1 MKKYLFFISIFFLS
15 CQEEITL
22 VLPQADEKIVVQG
35 TIESGFPPII
45 ILTKNQGYF
54 DPINENTLDNLYIED
69 AIVELWKLN
78 ADSTK
83 NTIQLYPRKIDTLVL
98 YTVSELE
105 YDFISGKRNFD
116 YSENGQTYNLNILW
130 NDKTITAATT
140 IPMPTL
146 LDCVW
151 VEKSRTAVDQDYKY
165 DIRAI
170 YSDPINVQ
178 NNILIKSK
186 RLQHFTWESNDN
198 NEQLQSTNSKDFLF
212 KLIDAGSDLL
222 VDGETFETYFPKP
235 KEKGFPDGAYNIMH
249 TRESSNGTQIEFDKD
264 IVLINF
270 CQIDEPSLKFWRGL
284 RRQDA
289 NGNNPFAEPKN
300 LVSNINNG
308 LGVFTGYGSTYYKV
322 PIIKDT
328 TINME
333 SEVTIFDIF

>member
-1 MKKYLFFISIFFLS
+1 MNKYLFFISIFFLS

-22 VLPQADEKIVVQG
+22 NLPQADEKLVVQG

-45 ILTKNQGYF
+45 ILTRNQGYF
-54 DPINENTLDNLYIED
+54 DPINENTLENLYIED
-69 AIVELWKLN
+69 AIVKIWKLN
-78 ADSTK
+78 PDSTR
-83 NTIQLYPRKIDTLVL
+83 NIIELYPKKIDTLVV
-98 YTVSELE
+98 YTVSESE
-105 YDFISGKRNFD
+105 YNFYLGTRNFE
-116 YSENGQTYNLNILW
+116 YSENGQTYNLDILW
-130 NDKTITAATT
+130 NDETISAITT
-140 IPMPTL
+140 IPMPTE

-151 VEKSRTAVDQDYKY
+151 VEQSRTADEDYKY

-170 YSDPINVQ
+170 YSDPINVE

-186 RLQHFTWESNDN
+186 RLQHFKWDKQ
-198 NEQLQSTNSKDFLF
+198 QLQNVYSPDILF
-212 KLIDAGSDLL
+212 KLIDTGSDLL
-222 VDGETFETYFPKP
+222 VNGETFETYFPKP
-235 KEKGFPDGAYNIMH
+235 KERGFPDGAYNIMH
-249 TRESSNGTQIEFDKD
+249 TRESSNGTQIEFDND

-289 NGNNPFAEPKN
+289 NGNNPFAEPLN

-322 PIIKDT
+322 QIIKGT

>member
-1 MKKYLFFISIFFLS
+1 MKKYLFIISIFFLS

-22 VLPQADEKIVVQG
+22 DLTQADEKLVVQG

-45 ILTKNQGYF
+45 ILTRNEGYF
-54 DPINENTLDNLYIED
+54 DPINENTLENLYIED
-69 AIVELWKLN
+69 AIVEIWKLN
-78 ADSTK
+78 PDSTK
-83 NTIQLYPRKIDTLVL
+83 NIIQLYPKRIDTLVL

-105 YDFISGKRNFD
+105 YDFINGERNFD
-116 YSENGQTYNLNILW
+116 YSENGQTYNLDVLW
-130 NDKTITAATT
+130 NDKTITAVTT
-140 IPMPTL
+140 IPMPTA

-151 VEKSRTAVDQDYKY
+151 VEKSKTADEDYKY

-170 YSDPINVQ
+170 YSDPINVE
-178 NNILIKSK
+178 NNILVKSK
-186 RLQHFTWESNDN
+186 RLQHFKWSSDEI
-198 NEQLQSTNSKDFLF
+198 QLQNTNSPDFLF
-212 KLIDAGSDLL
+212 KLIDTGSDLL
-222 VDGETFETYFPKP
+222 VNGETFETYFPKP
-235 KEKGFPDGAYNIMH
+235 KEKGFPTGAYNIMH
-249 TRESSNGTQIEFDKD
+249 TRESKNGTQIEFDKD

-289 NGNNPFAEPKN
+289 NGRNPFAEPKN

-328 TINME
+328 TIDME